1 MLNRIVLVKFQFL
14 NYLLCSRVCRISN
27 YGDSRSLWHELWWFG
42 CLWSGLS
49 PFIQIFINILWVMS
63 KKLQNIW
70 LTFFGFCEERHALR
84 MFFQGMNLK
93 NVWIFRLVTAF
104 RTGVEQIVVTIV
116 VQTWVVYMCSSFL
129 QLAPG
134 SRDLFQAEK

>member
-1 MLNRIVLVKFQFL
+1 MAWNLMIWVALVWPFTFYSDQ
-14 NYLLCSRVCRISN
+14 LL
-27 YGDSRSLWHELWWFG
+27 
-42 CLWSGLS
+42 
-49 PFIQIFINILWVMS
+49 
-63 KKLQNIW
+63 NIW

-104 RTGVEQIVVTIV
+104 RTGVEQIVVTIII
-116 VQTWVVYMCSSFL
+116 QTWVVYMCSSLL

-134 SRDLFQAEK
+134 SRDLFQAEKRITEYHLKLSKFRKITQNCQSCQFWEKIVVVFFYLDSFT

>member
-1 MLNRIVLVKFQFL
+1 
-14 NYLLCSRVCRISN
+14 
-27 YGDSRSLWHELWWFG
+27 
-42 CLWSGLS
+42 
-49 PFIQIFINILWVMS
+49 
-63 KKLQNIW
+63 
-70 LTFFGFCEERHALR
+70 

-116 VQTWVVYMCSSFL
+116 VQTWVVYMCSSLL

-134 SRDLFQAEK
+134 SRDLSQAEKKAEEIAKMRIVFIQNGPGPVKKNQHFE

>member
-1 MLNRIVLVKFQFL
+1 
-14 NYLLCSRVCRISN
+14 
-27 YGDSRSLWHELWWFG
+27 
-42 CLWSGLS
+42 
-49 PFIQIFINILWVMS
+49 
-63 KKLQNIW
+63 
-70 LTFFGFCEERHALR
+70 

-134 SRDLFQAEK
+134 SRDLFQAEKKITEYVKLSKFRRMTQNFVSFE